1 MGWLKNDYELIPDF
15 VTQST
20 KLTEHAA
27 VHGLAVNDSRLKQAI
42 SKVFPEAEMLEY
54 QQDQYPSVAF
64 CALIMSTPT
73 LHIALLMSASASAS
87 HQLLKEPLLKFFL
100 GGMFFVPQGIG
111 F

>member
-73 LHIALLMSASASAS
+73 LHIVLLMSASASAS